1 MASIWSNIMKR
12 FLALFLITMTFVSC
26 GGSMF
31 DAVETAEINLPINF
45 VDSDRAS
52 GDIYEVTLD
61 FVGTAP
67 ICDKFEKTQTTAN
80 PEKIT
85 YSITGL
91 HAGDKVQ
98 LKLSIKKNGAL
109 IAEGVSQEKTI
120 EIGRNNLTITV
131 KRMHDWVFVYDNR
144 ENKLLLTIIDKLSG
158 ESKKYNNQELVIDDF
173 TSGSVKD
180 FCTDDKGNI
189 YVFMVEQNGNQ
200 EDEGRIYRY
209 RPGNGDYREKQLL
222 YPGFDYEFYSD
233 PSDMFYS
240 TAYDSGDMY
249 YDSKEDALYVMGP
262 VSVEGYPY
270 YCTYKFEKPA
280 ESTGLAIV
288 DINDPYKRVP
298 AITDGGAYSRLSMAV
313 YDNTVYYAGR
323 LEDPPG
329 TFSLIVKT
337 DDKQSVLLKDYTN
350 NISSWV
356 DGLDIKQPFS
366 TDDYKLIKDMV
377 VNETGI
383 YILLNNTKDSIPFG
397 GGTGYSRGALIKV
410 DLDFTT
416 ARAIGWSNSTQ
427 HIRSMY
433 SEETDPDRLT
443 FYSPKSI
450 KDGFYGPQKIL
461 AIKPKELVF
470 ADDGSALYMYGNN
483 SLGVKQM
490 NNIVSV
496 DLEQLSYT
504 SIETVM
510 KLSVEP
516 SLSGLSDASNSN
528 YAESWN

>member
-31 DAVETAEINLPINF
+31 DTVETAEINLPISF

-67 ICDKFEKTQTTAN
+67 ACDKFEKTQTTAN
-80 PEKIT
+80 PEKVT

-131 KRMHDWVFVYDNR
+131 KRMHDWVFAYDNI

-180 FCTDDKGNI
+180 FCTDDEGNL
-189 YVFMVEQNGNQ
+189 YVFMVEVNESQKK
-200 EDEGRIYRY
+200 EGRIYRY
-209 RPGNGDYREKQLL
+209 KPGNGDYREKQLL

-233 PSDMFYS
+233 PSDIDFYP

-262 VSVEGYPY
+262 VSAN
-270 YCTYKFEKPA
+270 YCIYKFEKPA
-280 ESTGLAIV
+280 ESTGLAKV
-288 DINDPYKRVP
+288 DLDKPYKRVP
-298 AITDGGAYSRLSMAV
+298 AITDGVAYSRLSMAV

-323 LEDPPG
+323 MEDSG
-329 TFSLIVKT
+329 TFYLIVKT

-350 NISSWV
+350 NISSFV

-366 TDDYKLIKDMV
+366 RDDYKLIKDMV

-410 DLDFTT
+410 DLDLTT
-416 ARAIGWSNSTQ
+416 AKAIGWSNSTQ

-433 SEETDPDRLT
+433 SDETDSDRLT

-496 DLEQLSYT
+496 DLEKLSYT

-516 SLSGLSDASNSN
+516 SLSGLPDYSNCN